1 MKRGIAVLSFAL
13 LQCMP
18 AFAGVSITN
27 QPAALTTAVDGS
39 KVTLQV
45 TALSVGLPAPLPLTY
60 RWWKNG
66 VAITTSTSTSNQLV
80 LSSVKGSDTATYYVQ
95 VFENG
100 LNPVSS
106 ASAIVVVNVRP
117 KITSTGQPK
126 GLTITEG
133 QTASFSVTLDSGAT
147 TQGTPPFSYLWQR
160 KNGTLWADIHQN
172 TNSPDTTDVFSIPSA
187 QLAHAGSYRVV
198 IRNAAGSLTSS
209 EAVLKINSRPVLA
222 SLPGKIVTLFQS
234 DGGTAVV
241 EGGATDTYSVVLSAP
256 PSTGSNVTVTPSS
269 TTPFFTDSAPAASS
283 DVTISP
289 VNAVFTDANWNTPV
303 IFTVTA
309 NNDAAANTFLE
320 GAAPLNL
327 RSAVISHTVTSTDTA
342 YNGVQVSNFLCSIAD
357 DETSPRIVV
366 TENSASSTLPGSNG
380 ISVVTEGGETDTFT
394 VAFAGAAPPASDV
407 TVNLAVGARIT
418 TSPASLTFTTAN
430 YATPQTVTLTA
441 VNDGVFQGVQ
451 FVPVAF
457 ATVCADA
464 TYAGLSA
471 PTLNVRVND
480 NDDAGVLGVTMISS
494 GSDNRVVE
502 GGMNDELLI
511 VLNKAPSG
519 NVFLTRTGV
528 LPGSGAVPDLT
539 APGNLLFTTAN
550 WFIPQKVN
558 VSAADDPYAEPTR
571 IAAFNYKVSGGGYAS
586 TIGPVNVT
594 VGDNDVNSTAGVRV
608 VQSGT
613 TDVTEGGVTDSFAVT
628 LAGAPTSNIT
638 IALAVSPASQASISG
653 ATLVA
658 NTLTFSPAN
667 WNVAQTVTVAATDD
681 AVTEGPHTAAVS
693 FFLGPQSDSRYSGMI
708 VGDVVL
714 NISDND
720 NGPRVLITQSGGSTI
735 VTEGGTSDYFSVV
748 FSGPSAPGSP
758 VTVTLA
764 ALGTQINAPSPA
776 TLTFNDLN
784 WKVPQTVFVTAA
796 NDAVSEGV
804 HSDAVTINTA
814 SADGAFNIL
823 AVPNIPVAVY
833 DNDSASA
840 SGVILVTETNGS
852 TRLVEGGLDETI
864 FVSLRRAPTATV
876 TLTPILTPG
885 GQVLI
890 DPPLTFTTTNW
901 NVPQQVTLTALN
913 DGPNEGVQTL
923 SLVYGASATGGF
935 NTQDVSAPLSIVIA
949 DTSTNAKEVL
959 LTETGVDT
967 SVTEDGPTAGNGS
980 PNSKDVYSIALSRA
994 PTADVTITPVASS
1007 PGQVVFSPASV
1018 TFNAGN
1024 FGVPQN
1030 ITINAVSNLVSEA
1043 DETLDIN
1050 HTVSSADVGYSNVP
1064 VDPLS
1069 LDVVDNDTT
1078 VGRIAAIRAGGG
1090 TLTLREDTGSDTI
1103 DVSLAGPAPGAN
1115 VTVNLV
1121 LSGPQVLFF
1130 GNGVPTASMSLTF
1143 TPANHS
1149 TVQKVTLISVDDSL
1163 LEGPHFETV
1172 LFSTPP
1178 GSPAGYA
1185 DLSASLQVAILDN
1198 ETVNRSL
1205 ISIIE
1210 ADGSTRVIEG
1220 GVKDAYS
1227 VVLRR
1232 APTANVVLTPVYNTA
1247 QLTLLPKALTFTT
1260 ANWNVPQLVTA
1271 MAVDDTILEG
1281 TQSSPVVYAAGSTGG
1296 FLPADTA
1303 TVNVQIGDNEGV
1315 LPALPPELNIAHKAS
1330 GTLKIT
1336 VAGNTP
1342 LTYQWFKNGNPIPGA
1357 KSASLSIKGEDSG
1370 AAAEAVGPG
1379 NYYVEVT
1386 NTVGNGLAAP
1396 PTRSNTTAVRV
1407 IRKPTIKTDLLATR
1421 SFTLPPAAN
1430 LSLDVEAHTMTVP
1443 GADYGTL
1450 RYQWQKD
1457 GKNIGDAVIMAPAAD
1472 PRVIAG
1478 TLTRT
1483 LMITPVSWLDR
1494 GAYKVVISNE
1504 VGTITSKA
1512 TAVSVISPPVIV
1524 TQPVNTTGPTGGSV
1538 KFAVVAGGTTPLT
1551 YQWSYSPDNIAPY
1564 VNITAGKAATLAL
1577 SKLAPANIGYYKC
1590 KVSHA
1595 TLGNVD
1601 TVAVF
1606 LQVDNPP
1613 VVTPP
1618 LSVERV
1624 TANAA
1629 MAAGSALVQFTNPAS
1644 VTAFK
1649 VGHVVIHSG
1658 LTAGT
1663 TITAVDT
1670 VNNNITLSTTNT
1682 TGLALNIN
1690 AGNPMD
1696 IVGAGSLFI
1705 LTGNNIHL
1713 KVRATGTNTPA
1724 NPLIYT
1730 WQKNNVDILGGPN
1743 SDTLILTTT
1752 STTDSGNYRCVVRN
1766 LVGFMNSAALAINV
1780 QTAPTIVIQPAP
1792 VTGTEETSLTLSLS
1806 AVGSPTL
1813 TYNWQRN
1820 LGTVAVPIWQDLIPA
1835 KTTSTLTFPSVKLT
1849 DAGDYQCIV
1858 KNKVGTV
1865 TSAVANLTVNR
1876 IPNPILGPVGGLSA
1890 VTFYPETGRTGEK
1903 VRLYGSNFQD
1913 AAAQVKYVQE
1923 VKFGDD
1929 YATATKATF
1938 VVESPNSLL
1947 ITIPAGAPVA
1957 TPVSI
1962 QVLNRGDTAV
1972 PVATADKFTRTTDYS
1987 NGDSSRFSAP
1997 VPPSFFTY
2005 PLPNA
2010 TIVTP
2015 TTTVT
2020 NVYGD
2025 TRPTTGSW
2033 YLLTVPTLSN
2043 VSITTTPIAGAGILG
2058 DPVVYLY
2065 NPTTAATNYFY
2076 GPNGVK
2082 RYPNNPTQVGFYI
2095 GTNQL
2100 NLVTTTPNQEILIYI
2115 FGIGVGQLQADGPIF
2130 MSVVVIPTG
2139 QSENLNSPATASS
2152 PARKYNKASS
2162 DWTASV
2168 PSTVTSTSDSGSSA
2182 ISFGGGG
2189 TTATEPV
2196 VLWNDG
2202 LDQSSTSGTVV
2213 TSFTMSLEEGQLGGD
2228 DQFAWQVSSPDGD
2241 PLLALWVNASDGS
2254 IRSVEPN
2261 GTAHSSIQHMTP
2273 GGGAHRF
2280 EITVDPAAGTWITM
2294 MDGVPVTAPVPLPNG
2309 AQFGNISAVWD
2320 LGADGHSSGASIIFD
2335 GFAVESEQAP

>member
-13 LQCMP
+13 LQCMS
-18 AFAGVSITN
+18 AFAAVNITN
-27 QPAALTTAVDGS
+27 QPSALTTAVDGS

-45 TALSVGLPAPLPLTY
+45 TALSTAAPNPLPLLY
-60 RWWKNG
+60 QWRKNG
-66 VAITTSTSTSNQLV
+66 VSLTAPSVSNQLV
-80 LSSVKGSDTATYYVQ
+80 LNAVKGSDTASYDVLIA
-95 VFENG
+95 ENG
-100 LNPVSS
+100 APPWIQS

-126 GLTITEG
+126 GLTVTEG
-133 QTASFSVTLDSGAT
+133 QSASFSVSLDSI
-147 TQGTPPFSYLWQR
+147 QGTPPFTYQWQR

-172 TNSPDTTDVFSIPSA
+172 TNSPDTSDVFSIPSA

-198 IRNAAGSLTSS
+198 IRNAAGSITSA

-222 SLPGKIVTLFQS
+222 SLPGKIVTVFQS

-256 PSTGSNVTVTPSS
+256 PTTGSNVTVTPSS
-269 TTPFFTDSAPAASS
+269 TTPFFTDSAPAVSS

-303 IFTVTA
+303 VFTVTA
-309 NNDAAANTFLE
+309 NNDAAANAFLE

-327 RSAVISHTVTSTDTA
+327 RSAVISHTVASTDTA

-357 DETSPRIVV
+357 NETSPRVVV

-380 ISVVTEGGETDTFT
+380 ISVVTEGGQTDSFS
-394 VAFAGAAPPASDV
+394 VAFAGSAPPASDV

-418 TSPASLTFTTAN
+418 ANPASLTFTTAN
-430 YATPQTVTLTA
+430 YAVPQTVTITA

-480 NDDAGVLGVTMISS
+480 NDDAGALGVTMISS
-494 GSDNRVVE
+494 GGDNRVVE

-550 WFIPQKVN
+550 WFIPQRVN
-558 VSAADDPYAEPTR
+558 ISAADDPYVEPTR
-571 IAAFNYKVSGGGYAS
+571 IAAFNYKISGGGYSS
-586 TIGPVNVT
+586 TIGPVNVI

-613 TDVTEGGVTDSFAVT
+613 TDVTEGGVTESFAVT

-638 IALAVSPASQASISG
+638 IALAVSPAAQASISG

-693 FFLGPQSDSRYSGMI
+693 FFLGPQADSRYSGMI
-708 VGDVVL
+708 VGDVVV

-720 NGPRVLITQSGGSTI
+720 NGPRVLITQSGGSAI
-735 VTEGGTSDYFSVV
+735 VTEGGAADYFSVV

-796 NDAVSEGV
+796 NDTVSEGV
-804 HSDAVTINTA
+804 HADAVTINTA
-814 SADGAFNIL
+814 SADGAYNIL

-885 GQVLI
+885 SQVVI

-901 NVPQQVTLTALN
+901 NVPQPVTLSAATDLA
-913 DGPNEGVQTL
+913 NEGVQTV
-923 SLVYGASATGGF
+923 SLIYGASAMGGF
-935 NTQDVSAPLSIVIA
+935 TTQDVSAPISIVIG
-949 DTSTNAKEVL
+949 DTSTVPANSKRVL
-959 LTETGVDT
+959 LTETGVPLDT

-1030 ITINAVSNLVSEA
+1030 ITVTAVSNLVSEA
-1043 DETLDIN
+1043 NETLDIN
-1050 HTVSSADVGYSNVP
+1050 HSVSSTDTGYNDVP

-1078 VGRIAAIRAGGG
+1078 VGRIVATKAGGG
-1090 TLTLREDTGSDTI
+1090 TLVLREDTGSDTI
-1103 DVSLAGPAPGAN
+1103 DVSLTGPVPGTN
-1115 VTVNLV
+1115 VMVNLAV
-1121 LSGPQVLFF
+1121 AGSQILFF
-1130 GNGVPTASMSLTF
+1130 GNGAPTASLTLTF
-1143 TPANHS
+1143 TPANYT
-1149 TVQKVTLISVDDSL
+1149 TVQKVSLISVDDTL
-1163 LEGPHFETV
+1163 LEGPHSETI
-1172 LFSTPP
+1172 LLTTAP
-1178 GSPAGYA
+1178 GSPGNYTE
-1185 DLSASLQVAILDN
+1185 LSASLPVAILDN
-1198 ETVNRSL
+1198 ESVNRSL

-1247 QLTLLPKALTFTT
+1247 QLTLLPKALTFTS
-1260 ANWNVPQLVTA
+1260 ANWNIPQLVTVT
-1271 MAVDDTILEG
+1271 AVDDTVLEG
-1281 TQSSPVVYAAGSTGG
+1281 SQSSPVVYAAGSTGG

-1315 LPALPPELNIAHKAS
+1315 LPALPPALNIAHKAS

-1342 LTYQWFKNGNPIPGA
+1342 QTFQWYKNGQPILGA
-1357 KSASLSIKGEDSG
+1357 KSASLSIKGEESSV
-1370 AAAEAVGPG
+1370 AAAAVGPG
-1379 NYYVEVT
+1379 NYYVEIINV
-1386 NTVGNGLAAP
+1386 VGNGLAAP

-1407 IRKPTIKTDLLATR
+1407 IRKPTIKTNLLATR
-1421 SFTLPPAAN
+1421 SFTLPPAAI
-1430 LSLDVEAHTMTVP
+1430 LTLDIEADTTDL

-1483 LMITPVSWLDR
+1483 LTITPVSWLDR

-1504 VGTITSKA
+1504 VGTITSKT
-1512 TAVSVISPPVIV
+1512 TAVSVISPPIIV
-1524 TQPVNTTGPTGGSV
+1524 TQPVNATGPTGGSA
-1538 KFAVVAGGTTPLT
+1538 KFTVVAGGTTPLM
-1551 YQWSYSPDNIAPY
+1551 YQWSYSPDNVVAFQ
-1564 VNITAGKAATLAL
+1564 NITAGKAATLSL
-1577 SKLAPANIGYYKC
+1577 SKLGTPPANIGYYKC

-1624 TANAA
+1624 TANAT

-1644 VTAFK
+1644 VAAFK

-1743 SDTLILTTT
+1743 SDTLILPTT

-1780 QTAPTIVIQPAP
+1780 QTAPSIVIQPAP
-1792 VTGTEETSLTLSLS
+1792 TTGIEETALSLSVS

-1813 TYNWQRN
+1813 TYRWQRN
-1820 LGTVAVPIWQDLIPA
+1820 FGGLIGFQDIPG
-1835 KTTSTLTFPSVKLT
+1835 KTAATLTFSKAQVS
-1849 DAGDYQCIV
+1849 DSGSYQCIV
-1858 KNKVGTV
+1858 KNKVGTI
-1865 TSAVANLTVNR
+1865 TSAIANLTVTP
-1876 IPNPILGPVGGLSA
+1876 IPNPVLGPVSGISA
-1890 VTFYPETGRTGEK
+1890 VEFYPTSGQTGEK
-1903 VRLYGSNFQD
+1903 VRLYGTNLQY
-1913 AAAQVKYVQE
+1913 ALE
-1923 VKFGDD
+1923 VKFGDT
-1929 YATATKATF
+1929 YATASKATF
-1938 VVESPNSLL
+1938 VIESNNSLL
-1947 ITIPAGAPVA
+1947 ITVPPTGVPL

-1962 QVLNRGDTAV
+1962 QVLNRG
-1972 PVATADKFTRTTDYS
+1972 ATNFPIASATKYTRTSDFDDDTWT
-1987 NGDSSRFSAP
+1987 NP
-1997 VPPSFFTY
+1997 VII
-2005 PLPNA
+2005 A
-2010 TIVTP
+2010 TS
-2015 TTTVT
+2015 TTVT
-2020 NVYGD
+2020 NMNGD
-2025 TRPTTGSW
+2025 NRPTGGSW
-2033 YLLTVPTLSN
+2033 YILKVPKISD
-2043 VSITTTPIAGAGILG
+2043 VSISVTGLAFTGGIADPDLYVYAEVTRTNNIFLG
-2058 DPVVYLY
+2058 PDGVTRF
-2065 NPTTAATNYFY
+2065 PT
-2076 GPNGVK
+2076 GGVI
-2082 RYPNNPTQVGFYI
+2082 GFNI
-2095 GTNQL
+2095 GGETIQL
-2100 NLVTTTPNQEILIYI
+2100 RTSFPDQEILFEVDG
-2115 FGIGVGQLQADGPIF
+2115 FGVLGFQDYGPFF
-2130 MSVVVIPTG
+2130 MSVVIVPVTSSEGTG
-2139 QSENLNSPATASS
+2139 SLAEHSS

-2162 DWTASV
+2162 DWTASAS
-2168 PSTVTSTSDSGSSA
+2168 STFTSTPGSGSSA
-2182 ISFGGGG
+2182 ISFGGGD

-2202 LDQSSTSGTVV
+2202 LDQSSTSGTVI

-2254 IRSVEPN
+2254 IRAVEPD

-2294 MDGVPVTAPVPLPNG
+2294 MDGVPVTAPVPLPSG

-2320 LGADGHSSGASIIFD
+2320 LGADGHSNGASIIFD